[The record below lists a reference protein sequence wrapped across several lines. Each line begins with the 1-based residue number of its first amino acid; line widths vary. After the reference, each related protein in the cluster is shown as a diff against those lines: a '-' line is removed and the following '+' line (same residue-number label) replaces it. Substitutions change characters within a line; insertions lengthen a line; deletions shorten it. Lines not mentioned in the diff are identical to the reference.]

1 MKGRTIA
8 LGTLLVLCALLLC
21 SCGRGG
27 VRSEK
32 EIMADMQEKQI
43 LEAYTGMTI
52 TEFTSLDVLKRQTNK
67 EIKNDLVYVTV
78 KAETDVA
85 HVTSSWKLIY
95 TYYDDQG
102 WILDDFES
110 YFEGENKAIP
120 KQEPE
125 ANMVD
130 AFFENFNDN
139 NPWDYSDWKVTNTD
153 TDFDN
158 GTAVFTVTASRET
171 DFLQTNET
179 LTIDTIFDNRLF
191 QWRIY
196 ESGIDNFL
204 DKVECHW
211 TIDGMEIRMN
221 NLYEYG
227 IHQTSKCH
235 QLRINSI
242 DSENHTIDVQCQLY
256 DEKTT
261 LGIVDFSGNFPYR
274 LAEYPSLDLNDIQ
287 NTMEDKS
294 ELNLLNF
301 LEIVAD
307 VGDGRVLHI
316 SAASNLGHGRAPYDG
331 VCPMWTAKE
340 DYNSFTTQFVEAEF
354 LFENYRI
361 STF

>member
-1 MKGRTIA
+1 MKGRILA
-8 LGTLLVLCALLLC
+8 LGTLLVLCVLLLS

-27 VRSEK
+27 VKSEK

-102 WILDDFES
+102 WILDDFEN

-125 ANMVD
+125 ADMVD
-130 AFFENFNDN
+130 EFFEGFNDEHGF
-139 NPWDYSDWKVTNTD
+139 DYQYWNVINTD

-158 GTAVFTVTASRET
+158 GTAVFTVTASRKT

-179 LTIDTIFDNRLF
+179 LTIDTAFDNRLF

-196 ESGIDNFL
+196 ESGVDNFL
-204 DKVECHW
+204 DKVECYW
-211 TIDGMEIRMN
+211 TIGGMEVRT
-221 NLYEYG
+221 
-227 IHQTSKCH
+227 QTDIFLGGGRSH
-235 QLRINSI
+235 HLLRINSV
-242 DSENHTIDVQCQLY
+242 DSVNHTVDVQCEFY
-256 DEKTT
+256 NRSD
-261 LGIVDFSGNFPYR
+261 LGVDDFSGTFPYR
-274 LAEYPSLDLNDIQ
+274 LARYPSLDLNDIQ

-294 ELNLLNF
+294 ELNWLDF

-307 VGDGRVLHI
+307 VGNNRVLHI
-316 SAASNLGHGRAPYDG
+316 SVDPWSGRKHDS
-331 VCPMWTAKE
+331 VHCPIWTAITSYDISDPETDRTELGFYK
-340 DYNSFTTQFVEAEF
+340 DSISF
-354 LFENYRI
+354 
-361 STF
+361 S